1 MPGGY
6 VYFYLFRY
14 EEEGIFVRIFTL
26 SFWRGAGPGLAAS
39 VALAIIAS
47 RLGGNISWLGGAGL
61 GILSGV
67 VIASIIPLPA
77 RLKPGFTAAGKQVLQ
92 CSVILLGAGLNLAV
106 VWRTGLETLGL
117 MLVTISVVFIAAY
130 FLGKILKVPANNRDL
145 IASGTAICGGSA
157 IAAVAPVIGAAD
169 EEISYSISVVF
180 LFNLAA
186 VVIFPALG
194 HLFDLDAQTFGV
206 WAGTAVN
213 DTSSVLAT
221 ALAFDDASVPTA
233 TLVKMTR
240 TVMIVPMA
248 LIFSF
253 VAAGRAAK
261 TNGQAGGF
269 SFVKVFPWF
278 VLGFLLM
285 SVWTTWGGLPPDWAH
300 RLQAAGKFLI
310 VVALSG
316 IGLNTN
322 LRKLVATGVKPI
334 VLGAFLWFVVAMA
347 SFFMIR

>member
-1 MPGGY
+1 MQI
-6 VYFYLFRY
+6 LKA
-14 EEEGIFVRIFTL
+14 
-26 SFWRGAGPGLAAS
+26 SFWQKSWPGLLVAT
-39 VALAIIAS
+39 ALAVVAS
-47 RLGGNISWLGGAGL
+47 LIGDRISWLGGAGF

-67 VIASIIPLPA
+67 VIASLVKLPDIL
-77 RLKPGFTAAGKQVLQ
+77 RPGFTAAGKQILQ
-92 CSVILLGAGLNLAV
+92 GAVILLGAGLNLSV

-117 MLVTISVVFIAAY
+117 MLITISAVFIAAWLIGRA
-130 FLGKILKVPANNRDL
+130 LGVPGNNRDL

-157 IAAVAPVIGAAD
+157 IAAVAPVIGAKD

-186 VVIFPALG
+186 VLIFPALG
-194 HLFDLDAQTFGV
+194 RAFGMEPGVFGV

-213 DTSSVLAT
+213 DTSSVMA
-221 ALAFDDASVPTA
+221 AAYAYSEASVSTA

-253 VAAGRAAK
+253 VAASRAKKAAREE
-261 TNGQAGGF
+261 GAGAGSF
-269 SFVKVFPWF
+269 SFTKVFPWF

-285 SVWTTWGGLPPDWAH
+285 SLWATWGGLPPAYAEGC
-300 RLQAAGKFLI
+300 RATGKFFI

-322 LRKLVATGVKPI
+322 LRKILATGVKPI
-334 VLGAFLWFVVAMA
+334 ILGAFLWFVVAA
-347 SFFMIR
+347 LALAMIL

>member
-1 MPGGY
+1 MQ
-6 VYFYLFRY
+6 
-14 EEEGIFVRIFTL
+14 ITKI
-26 SFWRGAGPGLAAS
+26 SFWQKAWPGLL
-39 VALAIIAS
+39 VALILAVAAYRIGERIA
-47 RLGGNISWLGGAGL
+47 WLGGAGF

-67 VIASIIPLPA
+67 VLASLFKFPQV
-77 RLKPGFTAAGKQVLQ
+77 LKPGFTAAGKQILQ
-92 CSVILLGAGLNLAV
+92 AAVILLGAGLNLAV

-117 MLVTISVVFIAAY
+117 MLVTISAVFLAAW
-130 FLGKILKVPANNRDL
+130 FIGRWLGVEGANRDL

-157 IAAVAPVIGAAD
+157 IAAVAPVIGARD

-186 VVIFPALG
+186 VIVFPLLG
-194 HLFDLDAQTFGV
+194 HLFDLSPETFGV

-213 DTSSVLAT
+213 DTSSVMAT
-221 ALAFDDASVPTA
+221 AFAFDAQSVPTA

-253 VAAGRAAK
+253 VAARRCR
-261 TNGQAGGF
+261 NNPENAGGEF
-269 SFVKVFPWF
+269 CLTKVFPWF

-285 SVWTTWGGLPPDWAH
+285 SVWTTWGGLPESWA
-300 RLQAAGKFLI
+300 AGCKFMGKFLI

-316 IGLNTN
+316 IGLNTD
-322 LRKLVATGVKPI
+322 LRKILATGVRPMI
-334 VLGAFLWFVVAMA
+334 LGACLWFVVAA
-347 SFFMIR
+347 LALVMITG

>member
-1 MPGGY
+1 MQ
-6 VYFYLFRY
+6 
-14 EEEGIFVRIFTL
+14 INKL
-26 SFWRGAGPGLAAS
+26 SFWQKAWPGLLTAT
-39 VALAIIAS
+39 ALALVAA
-47 RLGGNISWLGGAGL
+47 NIGDRIVWLGGAGF

-67 VIASIIPLPA
+67 VLASLIKMPSV
-77 RLKPGFTAAGKQVLQ
+77 LKSGFTAAGKQILQ
-92 CSVILLGAGLNLAV
+92 FAVILLGAGLNLAV

-117 MLVTISVVFIAAY
+117 MLVTISAVFLAAWLIGRL
-130 FLGKILKVPANNRDL
+130 LGVEGNNRDL

-157 IAAVAPVIGAAD
+157 IAAVAPVIGAKD

-186 VVIFPALG
+186 VLIFPLLG
-194 HLFDLDAQTFGV
+194 HLLDLSPQTFGV

-213 DTSSVLAT
+213 DTSSVMAT
-221 ALAFDDASVPTA
+221 SFAFDAESVPTA

-253 VAAGRAAK
+253 VAARRARRENNAA
-261 TNGQAGGF
+261 GGGGF
-269 SFVKVFPWF
+269 SLAKVFPWF

-285 SVWTTWGGLPPDWAH
+285 SVWTTWGGLPEVWASNCK
-300 RLQAAGKFLI
+300 AAGKFLI

-316 IGLNTN
+316 IGLNTD
-322 LRKLVATGVKPI
+322 LRKILATGVRPMI
-334 VLGAFLWFVVAMA
+334 LGACLWFVVAA
-347 SFFMIR
+347 LALLMIEGGL

>member
-1 MPGGY
+1 M
-6 VYFYLFRY
+6 V
-14 EEEGIFVRIFTL
+14 IHKA
-26 SFWRGAGPGLAAS
+26 SFWEKAWPGLL
-39 VALAIIAS
+39 VAVVLAVFATW
-47 RLGGNISWLGGAGL
+47 LGKYISWLGGAGV

-67 VIASIIPLPA
+67 IIASLVQFPA
-77 RLKPGFTAAGKQVLQ
+77 VTKPGFTAAGKQILQ
-92 CSVILLGAGLNLAV
+92 TAVILIGAGLNLAA

-117 MLVTISVVFIAAY
+117 MACTISAVFLVAWFVGRKMGIT
-130 FLGKILKVPANNRDL
+130 ANNRDL

-157 IAAVAPVIGAAD
+157 IAAVAPVIGAKD

-186 VVIFPALG
+186 VVIFPLLG
-194 HLFDLDAQTFGV
+194 QAMHMSPERFGI

-213 DTSSVLAT
+213 DTSSVMA
-221 ALAFDDASVPTA
+221 ASFAYSAGSVPTA

-240 TVMIVPMA
+240 TIMIVPMA

-253 VAAGRAAK
+253 IAATRAK
-261 TNGQAGGF
+261 KDSVRSAGSF

-278 VLGFLLM
+278 VLGFLFM
-285 SVWTTWGGLPPDWAH
+285 SLWTTWGGLSPEWASWF
-300 RLQAAGKFLI
+300 QAAGKFLI

-322 LRKLVATGVKPI
+322 IRKILATGTKPI
-334 VLGAFLWFVVAMA
+334 ILGLCLWFTVAA
-347 SFFMIR
+347 LALILI